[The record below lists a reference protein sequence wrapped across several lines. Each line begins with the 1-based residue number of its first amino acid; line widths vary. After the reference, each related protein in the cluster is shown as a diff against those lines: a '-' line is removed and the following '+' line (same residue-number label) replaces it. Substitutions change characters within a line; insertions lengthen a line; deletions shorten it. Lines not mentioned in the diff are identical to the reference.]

1 MSLKDKVVVIMGA
14 SSGIGAATAK
24 LLASKGAKLTISAR
38 RMNRLEEIQ
47 QANVGAE
54 ILPVEADVTKADEVQ
69 NVIDKTVEKYGRVD
83 VLFNNAGIMPVNN
96 LDQVARDEW
105 NNMLDI
111 NVKGVLNGIASAL
124 PIMKKQKSGHV
135 ITTSSVLGYEVL
147 PGYAAYSGTKYAVRA
162 IMEGLRQ
169 EEHANN
175 IKTTV
180 IAPGSVKTELF
191 NSINNEAVRDGLKS
205 AMKQPGAEMMA
216 MEPEEIASAVAF
228 VIDTPA
234 NMAVNEMVIRPT
246 GQEV

>member
-38 RMNRLEEIQ
+38 RLSRLEEIQ

-54 ILPVEADVTKADEVQ
+54 ILPIEADVTKADEVQ

-180 IAPGSVKTELF
+180 IAPGSVNTELF
-191 NSINNEAVRDGLKS
+191 NSINNEEVRDGLKS

-216 MEPEEIASAVAF
+216 MQPEEIASAVAF

>member
-1 MSLKDKVVVIMGA
+1 MLDKVVIIMGA

-24 LLASKGAKLTISAR
+24 LLADQGAKVTIAAR
-38 RMNRLEEIQ
+38 RMARLTDIQ
-47 QANVGAE
+47 AANPNSD
-54 ILPVEADVTKADEVQ
+54 ILAVAADVTKMADVQ
-69 NVIDKTVEKYGRVD
+69 NVVDQTVAKFGRVD

-96 LDQVARDEW
+96 LDQRAHEEW
-105 NNMLDI
+105 QNMMDI
-111 NVKGVLNGIASAL
+111 NVKGVLNGIAAVL
-124 PIMKKQKSGHV
+124 PTMKQQKSGHV

-169 EEHANN
+169 EEHKNN

-191 NSINNEAVRDGLKS
+191 DSINNDAVRNGLKT
-205 AMKQPGAEMMA
+205 AMEQPGSEMMGL
-216 MEPEEIASAVAF
+216 EPEEIAQAVAF
-228 VIDTPA
+228 VIDTPK

>member
-1 MSLKDKVVVIMGA
+1 MSLQDKVVVIMGA
-14 SSGIGAATAK
+14 SSGIGAATAN
-24 LLASKGAKLTISAR
+24 LLASQGAKLSIAAR
-38 RMNRLEEIQ
+38 RLNRLEKIQ
-47 QANVGAE
+47 AENPQAE
-54 ILPVEADVTKADEVQ
+54 IKTFEADVTKADDVQ
-69 NVIDKTVEKYGRVD
+69 RVIDGTVAAYGRVD

-96 LDQVARDEW
+96 LDQLAHSEW
-105 NNMLDI
+105 QNMLDI
-111 NVKGVLNGIASAL
+111 NVKGVLNGIAAAL
-124 PIMKKQKSGHV
+124 PVMKKQKSGHV

-169 EEHANN
+169 EERTNN
-175 IKTTV
+175 IKTTI

-191 NSINNEAVRDGLKS
+191 NSINNQEVREDLKN

-216 MEPEEIASAVAF
+216 LQPEEIAQAVAF

-234 NMAVNEMVIRPT
+234 NMAVNEMIIRPT

>member
-1 MSLKDKVVVIMGA
+1 MSLKDKVVIIMGA
-14 SSGIGAATAK
+14 SSGIGEATAN
-24 LLASKGAKLTISAR
+24 LLASEGAKLTIAAR
-38 RMNRLEEIQ
+38 RMSRLQEIKENN
-47 QANVGAE
+47 ASAT
-54 ILPVEADVTKADEVQ
+54 ILPVEADVTDKDQVQ
-69 NVIDKTVEKYGRVD
+69 NVIDKTVAEYGKID

-105 NNMLDI
+105 DNMLDI

-147 PGYAAYSGTKYAVRA
+147 PGYATYSGTKYAVRA

-180 IAPGSVKTELF
+180 IAPGTVKTELF
-191 NSINNEAVRDGLKS
+191 NSINNQEIKKGLEEATSQPGSEMS
-205 AMKQPGAEMMA
+205 AMQ
-216 MEPEEIASAVAF
+216 PEEIAQAVAF

-234 NMAVNEMVIRPT
+234 NMSVNEMVIRPT

>member
-24 LLASKGAKLTISAR
+24 LLASEGAKVTIAAR
-38 RMNRLEEIQ
+38 RMNRLEEIKKD
-47 QANVGAE
+47 NPDGD
-54 ILPVEADVTKADEVQ
+54 ILAVEADVTKADEVQ
-69 NVIDKTVEKYGRVD
+69 NVIDKTVTEYGRVD
-83 VLFNNAGIMPVNN
+83 ALFNNAGIMPVNN
-96 LDQVARDEW
+96 LDQIARDEW
-105 NNMLDI
+105 QNMMDI
-111 NVKGVLNGIASAL
+111 NVKGVLNGIAAAL

-169 EEHANN
+169 EEHQNN
-175 IKTTV
+175 IKTTI

-191 NSINNEAVRDGLKS
+191 NSINNDEVRNGLKG
-205 AMKQPGAEMMA
+205 AMKQPGSEMMA
-216 MEPEEIASAVAF
+216 LQPEEIAQAVAF

>member
-1 MSLKDKVVVIMGA
+1 MDKVVVIMGA

-24 LLASKGAKLTISAR
+24 LLASKGAKVTIAAR
-38 RMNRLEEIQ
+38 RMNRLEEIKKD
-47 QANVGAE
+47 NPDSD
-54 ILPVEADVTKADEVQ
+54 ILAVEADVTKEKEVQ
-69 NVIDKTVEKYGRVD
+69 NVIDKTIEKFGRVD

-96 LDQVARDEW
+96 LDQIARDEW
-105 NNMLDI
+105 TNMLDI
-111 NVKGVLNGIASAL
+111 NIKGVLNGIAAAL

-169 EEHANN
+169 EEHKNN
-175 IKTTV
+175 IKTTI
-180 IAPGSVKTELF
+180 IAPGSVKTELYKSVN
-191 NSINNEAVRDGLKS
+191 NSEVHAGLEKVMEASGT
-205 AMKQPGAEMMA
+205 Q
-216 MEPEEIASAVAF
+216 MEALQPEEIAQAVAF
-228 VIDTPA
+228 VIDTPS

>member
-14 SSGIGAATAK
+14 SSGIGEATAN
-24 LLASKGAKLTISAR
+24 LLAQKGAKLTIAAR
-38 RMNRLEEIQ
+38 RMSRLEEI
-47 QANVGAE
+47 AKNNDGAE
-54 ILPVEADVTKADEVQ
+54 ILPVEADVSKADEVQ
-69 NVIDKTVEKYGRVD
+69 NVIDKTVEQYGRID

-96 LDQVARDEW
+96 LDQIARDEW
-105 NNMLDI
+105 QNIADI

-147 PGYAAYSGTKYAVRA
+147 PGYAAYSGSKYAVRA

-180 IAPGSVKTELF
+180 IAPGTVQTELF
-191 NSINNEAVRDGLKS
+191 NSINNQEIKEQLESMSD
-205 AMKQPGAEMMA
+205 MPGADMQA
-216 MEPEEIASAVAF
+216 MQPEEIAQAVAF

>member
-14 SSGIGAATAK
+14 SSGIGAATAN
-24 LLASKGAKLTISAR
+24 LLAKQGAKLSIAAR
-38 RMNRLEEIQ
+38 RLNRLEEIKQ
-47 QANVGAE
+47 QNTGAE
-54 ILPVEADVTKADEVQ
+54 IKTFEADVTKADEVQ
-69 NVIDKTVEKYGRVD
+69 KVIDGTVAAYGRID

-96 LDQVARDEW
+96 LDQLANDEW
-105 NNMLDI
+105 QNMLDI
-111 NVKGVLNGIASAL
+111 NVKGVLNGIAAAL
-124 PIMKKQKSGHV
+124 PVMKQQKSGHV

-175 IKTTV
+175 IKTTI

-191 NSINNEAVRDGLKS
+191 NSINNKEVREGLVD

-216 MEPEEIASAVAF
+216 LQPEEIAQAVALA
-228 VIDTPA
+228 IDTPA
-234 NMAVNEMVIRPT
+234 NMAVNEIVIRPT

>member
-1 MSLKDKVVVIMGA
+1 
-14 SSGIGAATAK
+14 
-24 LLASKGAKLTISAR
+24 
-38 RMNRLEEIQ
+38 
-47 QANVGAE
+47 
-54 ILPVEADVTKADEVQ
+54 
-69 NVIDKTVEKYGRVD
+69 
-83 VLFNNAGIMPVNN
+83 MPVNN

>member
-1 MSLKDKVVVIMGA
+1 MSLTDKVVVIMGA

-24 LLASKGAKLTISAR
+24 LLASEGAKVTIAAR
-38 RMNRLEEIQ
+38 RMNRLEEIK
-47 QANVGAE
+47 NDNPDGD
-54 ILPVEADVTKADEVQ
+54 ILAVEADVTKADEVQ
-69 NVIDKTVEKYGRVD
+69 DVIDKTVEKYGRVD

-96 LDQVARDEW
+96 LDQIARDEW
-105 NNMLDI
+105 QNMMDI
-111 NVKGVLNGIASAL
+111 NVKGVLNGIAAVL
-124 PIMKKQKSGHV
+124 PTMKKQKSGHV

-169 EEHANN
+169 EEHQNN
-175 IKTTV
+175 IKTTI

-191 NSINNEAVRDGLKS
+191 NSINNDEVRNGLKD
-205 AMKQPGAEMMA
+205 AMKQPGSEMMA
-216 MEPEEIASAVAF
+216 LQPEEIASAVAF
-228 VIDTPA
+228 VINTPA